1 MPIHVQNLTIET
13 PRLIL
18 RQPTIDDVDAIQK
31 AKMDTWDQL
40 KQWMSWTAE
49 GQDSVGATRDFIL
62 KYQQKTEDGSLVFCG
77 FRRDTGAYV
86 ISSGLHL
93 NPVNP
98 DYLEIGYWVVNDQQG
113 HGFASET
120 CNALIRV
127 AFNYFAVPAV
137 TIDHFEGNDRS
148 RNVIQKMGFEF
159 SHVQKDRYIQHSTG
173 QKIDAPYYVLKDISA
188 LPPLDYRIV

>member
-18 RQPTIDDVDAIQK
+18 RQPAMDDLDAIQK
-31 AKMDTWDQL
+31 AKLDTWDQL

-49 GQDSVGATRDFIL
+49 GQDSVDATRDFIL
-62 KYQQKTEDGSLVFCG
+62 KNQQKAEDGSLVFCG
-77 FRRDTGAYV
+77 FRRDNGAYV
-86 ISSGLHL
+86 ISTGLH
-93 NPVNP
+93 P
-98 DYLEIGYWVVNDQQG
+98 DKIDPAYLTLGYWVANDQQG

-120 CNALIRV
+120 TNALIRV
-127 AFNYFAVPAV
+127 AFEYFAVPAV

-173 QKIDAPYYVLKDISA
+173 QMADAPYYTLKDISA